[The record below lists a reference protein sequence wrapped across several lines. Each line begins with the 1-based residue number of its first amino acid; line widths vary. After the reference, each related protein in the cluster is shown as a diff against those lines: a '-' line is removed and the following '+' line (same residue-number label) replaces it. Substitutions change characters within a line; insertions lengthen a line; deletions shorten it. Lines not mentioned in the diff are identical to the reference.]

1 MNIQNLQTRVVR
13 HGPEITL
20 LFGVLLVGS
29 GQTMIFSILPPIAEQ
44 LGLLKIQVGTV
55 FTLSALLFTFFSPF
69 WGRKSDALGRKRF
82 IIGGLLGFGIS
93 TMAFAAVLHVGLSGV
108 LPVLVIFGGLIIARA
123 VTGISSAATATSGT
137 AFIADSTPPEKRAL
151 GMARYTA
158 AYGFGSMLGPALASL
173 FIIFGPA
180 VPLYLLA
187 ISAIMI
193 AGLIYMV
200 LPKTVP
206 KQTLKVAK
214 KISFKD
220 LRLRNLLLFN
230 VFNGCIISLPLQV
243 IGFYI
248 LDRTNTFSPEQFL
261 GVVLSCTAAASL
273 FSQLVLIQHFKIP
286 SIKLLHL
293 GPILIILGQLLI
305 ITIESPWII
314 TLAMILTGLGSG
326 VLYPAVVAL
335 MSLAVTPDEQGAV
348 SGLATSTSSIGFV
361 ISPLVGFGLYEIS
374 PVLPFVAILAA
385 SVAQLAIC
393 WIEFHSTQES

>member
-44 LGLLKIQVGTV
+44 LGLLKIQVGMV

-93 TMAFAAVLHVGLSGV
+93 VMAFAAVLHVGLSGV
-108 LPVLVIFGGLIIARA
+108 LPVIIIFGGLVIARA

-137 AFIADSTPPEKRAL
+137 AFIADSTSPEKRAL

-187 ISAIMI
+187 ISAIMT
-193 AGLIYMV
+193 AGLIYLV
-200 LPKTVP
+200 LPKTIP

-230 VFNGCIISLPLQV
+230 VLNGCIISLPLQV

-248 LDRTNTFSPEQFL
+248 LDRTSAFSPEQFL
-261 GVVLSCTAAASL
+261 GVVLSCAAAASL

-305 ITIESPWII
+305 ITIESPWVI
-314 TLAMILTGLGSG
+314 TSGMILTGLGSG

-374 PVLPFVAILAA
+374 PILPFVAILAA